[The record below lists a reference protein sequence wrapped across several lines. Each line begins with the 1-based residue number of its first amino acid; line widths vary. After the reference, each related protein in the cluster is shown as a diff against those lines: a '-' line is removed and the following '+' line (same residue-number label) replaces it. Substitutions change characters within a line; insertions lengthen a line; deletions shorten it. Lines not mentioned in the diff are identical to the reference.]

1 MMHEPKFL
9 VGDAVHIHE
18 TSGVGKV
25 IFIEMVG
32 RRYVYTVEY
41 PGGLRKHAQ
50 ETDLIKV
57 G

>member
-32 RRYVYTVEY
+32 RRYIYTVEY

>member
-1 MMHEPKFL
+1 MTDPKFHI
-9 VGDAVHIHE
+9 GDHVHIDG
-18 TSGVGKV
+18 TSGVATV

-32 RRYVYTVEY
+32 RRYVYTVQY
-41 PGGLRKHAQ
+41 PQGLKKYAQ